1 VILHRLEV
9 EGFRCFTSKV
19 AVGLDPERINIL
31 HGGNGSGKSSLLWAL
46 VRGLF
51 DTYRAG
57 GKSVEALRPWGTDLG
72 PAILVEFEHGGK
84 IFRLEK
90 RFLENRGSRLEEKQG
105 NKFKPLAHNEKAE
118 ERVREMLLADQP
130 TVGLCKPEKWGLA
143 RALWCPQEQLAID
156 GFDGRVLS
164 SIQELLGKQALDKD
178 ALALKDTIERAFLE
192 YWTDKGKPKGGKGAP
207 LWVQRQADLASR
219 QEEHTAWEGE
229 LEDLQAAQGAAQALQ
244 DERLKTQDQLTK
256 ARDTAGQL
264 QAKADEYVPLIS
276 LCDKLKAQWEGK
288 RAEAV
293 AHEGT
298 VKRVSE
304 LREKQ
309 ERAARRLDELD
320 AAISRAKA
328 NEQGL
333 KIAFEK
339 ADEQMKAL
347 QGGDPTVTS
356 LELITVETG
365 DYNGARRGFE
375 DLRLRIE
382 QVEGAQDRIAMWKEQ
397 ADRILAPDERGLAEL
412 ERLCARRLQLQT
424 QLDGALLH
432 VELRPTEGRGVE
444 VIHGEPSGPIQLRAG
459 DSFKVSGSP
468 TVDLELEG
476 FGRLTVT
483 GPTQSATELK
493 GELGKV
499 TLLIDDFDS
508 RFGTSDVA
516 ELRLRRQESANLI
529 LQLANEETTVQR
541 LLGGRAFASMRAD
554 SDRLR
559 QAIGAA
565 EALHPDWRNAPPNAE
580 QMKRQLAEA
589 RRAFEERR
597 SVVTGEWKQCQG
609 DLGKA
614 QKDRIEFEAEREHLR
629 KQSGEDQTQLSK
641 LRSDGVSDLGRSE
654 RLSELSVEVL
664 GLEAKYKRKFAS
676 LQELGADPRQALD
689 RAQGEWAAA
698 DDAFQ
703 KADRAL
709 YEHRGILKK
718 MLDRAPYEQYAR
730 IEEQIKELRAEIDRD
745 QLRAEA
751 LKLLR
756 ETINECEEEA
766 TAGVA
771 GPVADRASKIL
782 QRIAGK
788 RIGAISLSDHLAPR
802 GVDPADTD
810 EAIDLEILSGGEREQ
825 VHLAVRL
832 ALAELLTKD
841 AGQKRL
847 VVLDD
852 VLTATDDERLGRVI
866 AVLEE
871 MRSHAQFVI
880 LTCHP
885 ERYKPLKGARFIDM
899 ASLRN

>member
-1 VILHRLEV
+1 MILHRLEV

-57 GKSVEALRPWGTDLG
+57 GKSVEALRPWGTDLA

-84 IFRLEK
+84 IYRLEK
-90 RFLENRGSRLEEKQG
+90 RFLESRGARLEEKQG
-105 NKFKPLAHNEKAE
+105 GKFKPLAHNEKAE
-118 ERVREMLLADQP
+118 ERVREMLLSDQP

-143 RALWCPQEQLAID
+143 RALWCPQEHLAIE
-156 GFDGRVLS
+156 GFDGRVLG

-178 ALALKDTIERAFLE
+178 ALALKDTIDDAFLE

-207 LWVQRQADLASR
+207 LWVHRQADLAPK
-219 QEEHTAWEGE
+219 QDELTAWERE
-229 LEDLQAAQGAAQALQ
+229 LEELHAAQEAAQALQ
-244 DERLKTQDQLTK
+244 DERLKMQNQL
-256 ARDTAGQL
+256 AVDRDAAGQL
-264 QAKADEYVPLIS
+264 QTKADEYVPLVS
-276 LCDKLKAQWEGK
+276 LCEKLKAQWEGK

-293 AHEGT
+293 ALEGN
-298 VKRVSE
+298 VKRVAE

-309 ERAARRLDELD
+309 ERSAGRLGELD
-320 AAISRAKA
+320 TAISREKA
-328 NEQGL
+328 GEQGL
-333 KIAFEK
+333 KAAFDK
-339 ADEQMKAL
+339 SDEQMKAL
-347 QGGDPTVTS
+347 QSGDPTVTS
-356 LELITVETG
+356 LERITADAAE
-365 DYNGARRGFE
+365 YNEARRE
-375 DLRLRIE
+375 SQDLQLRIQ
-382 QVEGAQDRIAMWKEQ
+382 QVEGAQNQIAQWKEQ
-397 ADRILAPDERGLAEL
+397 SGRIQAPDQKALAEL
-412 ERLCARRLQLQT
+412 EQHCARRLQFQT
-424 QLDGALLH
+424 QLDSALLH
-432 VELRPTEGRGVE
+432 VELRPNGGRRVE
-444 VIHGEPSGPIQLRAG
+444 VIHGEPSGPRQLGAG
-459 DSFKVSGSP
+459 DSLKVSGSP

-493 GELGKV
+493 DELGTV
-499 TLLIDDFDS
+499 ARLIDDFVS

-516 ELRLRRQESANLI
+516 DLRQRRQESSDLA
-529 LQLANEETTVQR
+529 LQVANEEKTVQG
-541 LLGGRAFASMRAD
+541 LLGGRTLASMR
-554 SDRLR
+554 SDAARLR
-559 QAIGAA
+559 QAGDAA
-565 EALHPDWRNAPPNAE
+565 EASHLDWRDAPPNAE
-580 QMKRQLAEA
+580 QLKAQLVEA
-589 RRAFEERR
+589 RQALEERR
-597 SVVTGEWKQCQG
+597 SGVTAEWKKSQTE
-609 DLGKA
+609 LAKV
-614 QKDRIEFEAEREHLR
+614 QKSRVGFEAEREHLR
-629 KQSGEDQTQLSK
+629 KQSGEDQGHLSN
-641 LRSDGVSDLGRSE
+641 LRADGLSDLARSE
-654 RLSELSVEVL
+654 RLSQLSVEVL
-664 GLEAKYKRKFAS
+664 GLEAKYKQEFAS
-676 LQELGADPRQALD
+676 LQKLGDDPRPALE
-689 RAQGEWAAA
+689 RAQRDCAAA
-698 DDAFQ
+698 DSGFE

-709 YEHRGILKK
+709 YEHRGTLKK

-730 IEEQIKELRAEIDRD
+730 VEEQIKELRAEIDRD

-756 ETINECEEEA
+756 QTINECEEEA

-771 GPVADRASKIL
+771 GPVADRASKLL

-788 RIGAISLSDHLAPR
+788 GIGAISLNDDLAPW
-802 GVDPADTD
+802 GVGPAETD
-810 EAIDLEILSGGEREQ
+810 ETIDLEVLSGGEREQ

-852 VLTATDDERLGRVI
+852 VMTATDDERLGRVI

-885 ERYKPLKGARFIDM
+885 ERYKPLKGAKFIDM
-899 ASLRN
+899 ANLRN

>member
-1 VILHRLEV
+1 MILHRLEV
-9 EGFRCFTSKV
+9 EGFRCFTSRV
-19 AVGLDPERINIL
+19 AVSLDPERINIL

-72 PAILVEFEHGGK
+72 PSILVEFEHGGK

-90 RFLENRGSRLEEKQG
+90 RFLESRGARLEEKQG

-143 RALWCPQEQLAID
+143 RALWCPQEHLAID

-164 SIQELLGKQALDKD
+164 SIQELLGKQALDND
-178 ALALKDTIERAFLE
+178 ALALKDTIEEAFLE
-192 YWTDKGKPKGGKGAP
+192 YWTDKGKPKGGKGTP
-207 LWVQRQADLASR
+207 LWVQRQAELAPR
-219 QEEHTAWEGE
+219 QEELTAWEGE
-229 LEDLQAAQGAAQALQ
+229 LEDLQAAQEAAQALQ
-244 DERLKTQDQLTK
+244 DERLKMQGQMAE
-256 ARDTAGQL
+256 ARDAAAQL
-264 QAKADEYVPLIS
+264 KAKADEYVPLVS
-276 LCDKLKAQWEGK
+276 LCEKLKAQWEGK

-293 AHEGT
+293 ALEGT
-298 VKRVSE
+298 VKRISE

-309 ERAARRLDELD
+309 ERSAGRLDELD
-320 AAISRAKA
+320 TAISREKTS
-328 NEQGL
+328 EKGL
-333 KIAFEK
+333 KTAFDET
-339 ADEQMKAL
+339 DEQMKAL
-347 QGGDPTVTS
+347 QDGDPATMS
-356 LELITVETG
+356 LEQITADAEK
-365 DYNGARRGFE
+365 YNGS
-375 DLRLRIE
+375 LRELQGLQLCIK
-382 QVEGAQDRIAMWKEQ
+382 QVEGAQDQIAQWTEHASRIQ
-397 ADRILAPDERGLAEL
+397 APDQKALAEL

-424 QLDGALLH
+424 QLDSALLH
-432 VELRPTEGRGVE
+432 VELRPKESRRVE
-444 VIHGEPSGPIQLRAG
+444 VIHGEPSGVRQLGAG
-459 DSFKVSGSP
+459 DRLKVSGSP
-468 TVDLELEG
+468 TVDLELEA

-493 GELGKV
+493 VELGEV
-499 TLLIDDFDS
+499 TRLVDEFVS
-508 RFGTSDVA
+508 RFGTSDLV
-516 ELRLRRQESANLI
+516 ELRQRRQESANLV
-529 LQLANEETTVQR
+529 LQVANEERAVQG
-541 LLGGRAFASMRAD
+541 LLGGRTFASMRAD
-554 SDRLR
+554 ADRL
-559 QAIGAA
+559 QKAVLAA
-565 EALHPDWRNAPPNAE
+565 EASHGDWRETPPNAE
-580 QMKRQLAEA
+580 QLKRQLSEA

-597 SVVTGEWKQCQG
+597 SGVTAEWKQRQTEFA
-609 DLGKA
+609 KA
-614 QKDRIEFEAEREHLR
+614 QKVRVEFEAEREHLR
-629 KQSGEDQTQLSK
+629 RQSAEDQTQLSK
-641 LRSDGVSDLGRSE
+641 LRSDGLSDLERSE
-654 RLSELSVEVL
+654 RLSQLSVEVL
-664 GLEAKYKRKFAS
+664 GLESKYKQEFAS
-676 LQELGADPRQALD
+676 LQKLGADPRPALE
-689 RAQGEWAAA
+689 RAQGEMATS
-698 DDAFQ
+698 DGAFQ

-709 YEHRGILKK
+709 YEHRGTLKK
-718 MLDRAPYEQYAR
+718 MLDRAPYDQYAR
-730 IEEQIKELRAEIDRD
+730 IEEQIKELGAEIDRD

-771 GPVADRASKIL
+771 GPVADRASKLL

-788 RIGAISLSDHLAPR
+788 RIGAISLSDDLAPW
-802 GVDPADTD
+802 GVGPAETD
-810 EAIDLEILSGGEREQ
+810 ETIDLEILSGGEREQ

-885 ERYKPLKGARFIDM
+885 ERYKPLKGAKFIDM
-899 ASLRN
+899 ANLRN